1 MWQPRIANVRHRT
14 GTTARPVVA
23 PVNLIEI
30 SAGSS
35 LLFLSRQKPM
45 VFGDRPIFCLATVS
59 YRASPWTI
67 PPSCSIPLRDI
78 VHLLL
83 PRIFF
88 SAEFSTCSINF
99 SPFRETKVST
109 MLNFSI
115 GRNLCSTIYRAKKI
129 GIGEI
134 GWRMPRLSLS
144 LSSGNTKHGLYDS
157 LLWRAVSRVSS
168 YFTISNQPR
177 IYADVYNRAT

>member
-30 SAGSS
+30 SASSS

-88 SAEFSTCSINF
+88 FAEFSTCSINF
-99 SPFRETKVST
+99 SPFREMKHLDDVKFFDRTKLVLYDISSKK
-109 MLNFSI
+109 NWNW
-115 GRNLCSTIYRAKKI
+115 RN
-129 GIGEI
+129 
-134 GWRMPRLSLS
+134 RMENASSLSLS
-144 LSSGNTKHGLYDS
+144 LE
-157 LLWRAVSRVSS
+157 W
-168 YFTISNQPR
+168 
-177 IYADVYNRAT
+177 